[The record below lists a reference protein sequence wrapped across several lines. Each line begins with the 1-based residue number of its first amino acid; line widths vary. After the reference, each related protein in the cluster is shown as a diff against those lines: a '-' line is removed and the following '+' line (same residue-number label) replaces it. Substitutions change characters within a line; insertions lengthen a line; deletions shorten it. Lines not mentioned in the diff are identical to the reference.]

1 MLFLNFVL
9 FRSVFIIF
17 FSANT
22 DTESESGALEDEGQV
37 QQSSS
42 GNSSSSNHVTSNG
55 VRERRARANV
65 MKHAPLLI

>member
-1 MLFLNFVL
+1 MF
-9 FRSVFIIF
+9 F